1 MKGIIN
7 LSLILIV
14 LLSLCCINNEL
25 ANESLDVKINDEVL
39 LEEEF
44 LVELNKIDT
53 LGVNE
58 YWSNQI
64 IETATLYVYSPENRL
79 YNGKRISKEI
89 IINDNEMNPFI
100 IDSLTVDLDK
110 DELEKLRR
118 ALRTETDN
126 REDIA
131 SCFSPHH
138 GIVLRDTLGEI
149 LGHISICFECTSY
162 QMCENRVY
170 DLPIGMFREFANR
183 HNLPIHMNHV
193 LKLYRKMKT

>member
-7 LSLILIV
+7 LSIILIV

-25 ANESLDVKINDEVL
+25 ANESLDVKINTEVL
-39 LEEEF
+39 LEEEL

-53 LGVNE
+53 LSVNE

-64 IETATLYVYSPENRL
+64 IETATLYVYSPEHRL
-79 YNGKRISKEI
+79 YNGKHISKEI

-110 DELEKLRR
+110 DELEKLRM
-118 ALRTETDN
+118 ALRTETN
-126 REDIA
+126 YREDVA
-131 SCFSPHH
+131 SCFSPRH
-138 GIVLRDTLGEI
+138 GIVLKDTLGKI
-149 LGHISICFECTSY
+149 LGHISICFECTRY
-162 QMCENRVY
+162 QMGENPVY
-170 DLPIGMFREFANR
+170 DLPIGMFIKFAKR

-193 LKLYRKMKT
+193 LSLYRKMKT